1 MHDAII
7 SFLLPVLL
15 AKVKQPS
22 LNFAPGS
29 TMGLHEEE
37 SRFLCLKII
46 NDTLLTLLNEESIY
60 LPHSDP
66 ASPSATTNIING
78 ANPPSS
84 TSNSGTTNASSSASS

>member
-29 TMGLHEEE
+29 SLAMHEDE

-46 NDTLLTLLNEESIY
+46 NDTLVTLLNEESIY
-60 LPHSDP
+60 IPHSD
-66 ASPSATTNIING
+66 G
-78 ANPPSS
+78 
-84 TSNSGTTNASSSASS
+84 

>member
-22 LNFAPGS
+22 MNFAPGS
-29 TMGLHEEE
+29 TLGLHEEE

-46 NDTLLTLLNEESIY
+46 NDTLVTLLNEESIY
-60 LPHSDP
+60 IPHFD
-66 ASPSATTNIING
+66 
-78 ANPPSS
+78 
-84 TSNSGTTNASSSASS
+84 NASSSNGASSGAGNSS